1 MKALNNMIK
10 MNLKRDS
17 DLIEKLIGEA
27 ADKFIEGSDCHEW
40 PYEYFQAQISI
51 SRFEGRPFDALVME
65 MARDKCA
72 GSEGGKYMIEIE
84 QFRK

>member
-17 DLIEKLIGEA
+17 DLIEKLMSEA
-27 ADKFIEGSDCHEW
+27 AQKFIEGSECHEW

-51 SRFEGRPFDALVME
+51 SRFEGRPFDALIME
-65 MARDKCA
+65 IARDLCA
-72 GSEGGKYMIEIE
+72 GSERGEYRLEIPA
-84 QFRK
+84 FRK